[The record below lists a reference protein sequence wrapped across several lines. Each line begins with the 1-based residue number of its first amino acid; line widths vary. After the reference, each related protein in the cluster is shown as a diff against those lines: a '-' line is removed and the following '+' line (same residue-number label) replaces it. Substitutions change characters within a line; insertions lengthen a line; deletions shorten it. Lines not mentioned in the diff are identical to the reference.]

1 MKIKYVV
8 TKNVKKFE
16 SAIQRINHKLHGVER
31 IAVVTGEVGL
41 GKTIAAIHFGAFSG
55 ATILTIWP
63 RMTQHWLLREIV
75 KELGAEPAWRTE
87 RLVEQVR
94 EELIKKPRV
103 IIFDEVDH
111 LFRDGDIKRIDALET
126 LRKIH
131 DICYCPLIFVGEE
144 WINKKIERIP
154 RLYDRV
160 VETVKFEKLG
170 ESDVKDMISQLSEYR
185 FNDDA
190 IEKITKI
197 SNGRIRPVMRLI
209 HAAEGAGR
217 IHQLK
222 SITARDIR

>member
-1 MKIKYVV
+1 MKAKFVV
-8 TKNVKKFE
+8 TKNVKKFL

-41 GKTIAAIHFGAFSG
+41 GKTIAGLYFGVQNG

-63 RMTQHWLLREIV
+63 RMTQHWLLRELV

-87 RLVEQVR
+87 RLIEQVR
-94 EELIKKPRV
+94 GELIKKPRV
-103 IIFDEVDH
+103 IIFDEIDH
-111 LFRDGDIKRIDALET
+111 FLRDGDAKRIDALET

-131 DICYCPLIFVGEE
+131 DICYCPLIFIGEE

-170 ESDVKDMISQLSEYR
+170 ESDVKDVINQLSEYR

-209 HAAEGAGR
+209 HSAEGAAR

-222 SITARDIR
+222 NITAEDFR